1 MTFITTPCYLNV
13 ASGKG
18 GFWGQKKLFSE
29 RFFGA
34 DFCPSFLSTEGRPY
48 QLTNRNDDPIDNV
61 PVGL

>member
-29 RFFGA
+29 G
-34 DFCPSFLSTEGRPY
+34 FLERTFAPVFSTEGRPY

-61 PVGL
+61 LVGL